1 MEESVLRCFGL
12 SIGAAIFIGIYLQLF
27 FYPWIMQFQ
36 SGKPFA
42 EKISTKYKS
51 TKIIAFYVNPSN
63 FAFYHSGK
71 IEMANEIDS
80 LDTNTIN
87 QSILY
92 VSDYYK
98 GVLDGKSTR
107 YDILEKWTDYR
118 TTVIS
123 PAFLNPKTRD
133 RTLENHYLLK
143 IYR

>member
-1 MEESVLRCFGL
+1 
-12 SIGAAIFIGIYLQLF
+12 
-27 FYPWIMQFQ
+27 
-36 SGKPFA
+36 
-42 EKISTKYKS
+42 
-51 TKIIAFYVNPSN
+51 
-63 FAFYHSGK
+63 
-71 IEMANEIDS
+71 MANEIDS
-80 LDTNTIN
+80 LNEKTIN

-98 GVLDGKSTR
+98 GVLDRKGIH

-118 TTVIS
+118 TTVVT